1 MLNKQTSFIKT
12 CLGAVLVV
20 VMFGLPACGG
30 DKHSELKDYIK
41 EIKHRKAG
49 GIESLP
55 EIKPHQ
61 KYEYPTEARRSPFKP
76 VRKARYG
83 NGVMPDEYRPK
94 ELLESFPLDSLRMV
108 GTLKR
113 GHKDW
118 AIITAPDGTVH
129 RVMLGAYIGQNFG
142 KVVEIAGHDLKL
154 VETISSGKGWEHRNA
169 SLALIEDNQ
178 EQK

>member
-1 MLNKQTSFIKT
+1 MLDTQYSFIK
-12 CLGAVLVV
+12 LVLSSALMV
-20 VMFGLPACGG
+20 VMFALPACGG

-55 EIKPHQ
+55 EVKPHQ
-61 KYEYPTEARRSPFKP
+61 KYDYPTEARRSPFKP
-76 VRKARYG
+76 VRIARHG

-113 GHKDW
+113 NHKDW

-129 RVMLGAYIGQNFG
+129 RVMLGAYLGQNFG
-142 KVVEIAGHDLKL
+142 KVVEIASNDLKL
-154 VETISSGKGWEHRNA
+154 VETIPSDGGWEHRNA